1 MRPEKIFLNRKNLPL
16 VFIDPGSGFDIFRW
30 AIEEKHN
37 LRELLSEHGAILFR
51 GFPIENIEDFESL
64 AQTLTTPDW
73 VEYLEATSP
82 RDHVASNTA
91 TSTKYPGDRTIF
103 FHNEKS
109 YSRVWPKNLFFYCE
123 VPPVEGGETPLSD
136 CRAICRDLPDSIREK
151 FSTRKLRYVRR
162 FANNMGIPWKQ
173 AFNVGSPQ
181 ELETYCRNNCI
192 EDLSWDDAG
201 NPVLGYCR
209 NTSIVHPLTGD
220 RCWFNHGTF
229 FNVHSL
235 EPEIKEFLLASV
247 GQDGLPYNTY
257 YGDGG
262 EIDPEDIEILRNL
275 YEKHSVSF
283 KWQRHDVLFID
294 NMLVAHGRRPF
305 NGERSI
311 LVTMTEETDYLEV
324 ESF

>member
-1 MRPEKIFLNRKNLPL
+1 MQPEKTYLNDNKLPL
-16 VFIDPGSGFDIFRW
+16 VFVNPGGEFDIFEW
-30 AIEEKHN
+30 AGAEKQN

-51 GFPIENIEDFESL
+51 GFPIESIRDFERL
-64 AQTLTTPDW
+64 AELLTTPDW

-82 RDHVASNTA
+82 RDHVESKTS
-91 TSTKYPGDRTIF
+91 TSTKYQKDRTIF

-109 YSRVWPKNLFFYCE
+109 YSRIWPKNLFFYCE
-123 VPPVEGGETPLSD
+123 IPPVDGGETPLSD
-136 CRAICRDLPDSIREK
+136 CRAIYDDIPDSIREK
-151 FSTRKLRYVRR
+151 FSDKKLMYVRR

-181 ELETYCRNNCI
+181 EMEAYCKDNCI
-192 EDLSWDDAG
+192 EDLSWDDSG
-201 NPVLGYCR
+201 NPVLKYRR

-220 RCWFNHGTF
+220 HCWFNHGAF

-247 GQDGLPYNTY
+247 GQNGLPYNTY
-257 YGDGG
+257 YGDGDD
-262 EIDPEDIEILRNL
+262 IDPQEIEILRGL
-275 YEKHSVSF
+275 YEKHSISF
-283 KWQRHDVLFID
+283 KWERHDVLFID

-305 NGERSI
+305 DGERSI
-311 LVTMTEETDYLEV
+311 LVTMTEEIDYLEV